1 MSERCRVSIM
11 GKDGSLS
18 KATSKQKALIK
29 ACKIKKREA
38 FKEKVSKGITK
49 GYQQTKNTFS
59 KAGKDAKDVLTG
71 KKIITLKKK

>member
-38 FKEKVSKGITK
+38 FKEKVSKKVTK
-49 GYQQTKNTFS
+49 GYQQTRNTFS
-59 KAGKDAKDVLTG
+59 KLAKDGKAVLTG
-71 KKIITLKKK
+71 KKKIKVQ

>member
-18 KATSKQKALIK
+18 KATPKQKSLIK

-38 FKEKVSKGITK
+38 FKEKVSKKVTK
-49 GYQQTKNTFS
+49 GYQQTRNTFS
-59 KAGKDAKDVLTG
+59 KLAKDGKAVLTG
-71 KKIITLKKK
+71 KKKIKVQ

>member
-11 GKDGSLS
+11 GKNGSLS

-38 FKEKVSKGITK
+38 FKEKVSKGVTK
-49 GYQQTKNTFS
+49 GYQQTRNTFS
-59 KAGKDAKDVLTG
+59 KLAKDGKDVLTG
-71 KKIITLKKK
+71 EL